1 MDDLKRLPN
10 VFDTPQLANAKAPTV
25 PIIAIPTSLS
35 GGEYTIYGG
44 ATDPANKIKYQ
55 FCSPCRGPAL
65 IILDAALAL
74 TTPLSIWLSSG
85 MRAVDHCVETLC
97 SLISNKLSDEHA
109 KHGLACL
116 VTGLLKTKQNP
127 QDEEGRHLCQLGV
140 IDAMVHLQQDIR
152 LGASHGIGHMLGPL
166 GVGHGETSCI
176 LLPAVCKYN
185 AAHSTLALARQ
196 QAILPLL
203 WKEHQVKAVLVA
215 RGLMEGEA
223 DLGDVLDAV
232 VRELGLPRTMEEVGI
247 GWEKMDELAE
257 NSLHDVFLK
266 TNAVP
271 LLRKEQ
277 VMEVLKMT
285 CSKP

>member
-10 VFDTPQLANAKAPTV
+10 VFDTQQLANAKAPTV
-25 PIIAIPTSLS
+25 PVIAIPTSLS

-44 ATDPANKIKYQ
+44 ATDPVTKIKYQ
-55 FCSPCRGPAL
+55 FSSPCCGPAL
-65 IILDAALAL
+65 VILDAALAL
-74 TTPLSIWLSSG
+74 TTPLSIWLSTV
-85 MRAVDHCVETLC
+85 MRAVDHCVKTLS

-109 KHGLACL
+109 MRGLACL
-116 VTGLLKTKQNP
+116 VTGLLKTKRNS

-176 LLPAVCKYN
+176 LLPAVCNYN
-185 AAHSTLALARQ
+185 AAHSAPALVRQ
-196 QAILPLL
+196 QDILPLL
-203 WKEHQVKAVLVA
+203 WKQPTVRAVLEA
-215 RGLMEGEA
+215 RGLKNGEA
-223 DLGDVLDAV
+223 DLGDVIDAV
-232 VRELGLPRTMEEVGI
+232 VRELGLPRSMEEVGV
-247 GWEKMDELAE
+247 GWEKMDRLAE
-257 NSLHDVFLK
+257 NSLHDFFLK

-277 VMEVLKMT
+277 VMEVLELT
-285 CSKP
+285 CGKP